1 MLLSGP
7 PGIGKTTVAKALC
20 NQLEQITMSLM
31 GRMKDVFS
39 TLFGRTQRT
48 SQQRS
53 LLRLRRVTKS
63 LSSTKQTIP
72 LPTYSSFS
80 ERLLRSSLRTVD
92 LSSPATTKTKL
103 STLYIVGVL
112 LSISRLI
119 KKTNQQSV
127 SYTHLTLP
135 TSAIV

>member
-1 MLLSGP
+1 MLL
-7 PGIGKTTVAKALC
+7 
-20 NQLEQITMSLM
+20 MD
-31 GRMKDVFS
+31 RMKDVFW
-39 TLFGRTQRT
+39 TLFGTMRRT

-92 LSSPATTKTKL
+92 LSSPATTKIKL
-103 STLYIVGVL
+103 FDPYIHAAVL
-112 LSISRLI
+112 LTSLLT
-119 KKTNQQSV
+119 KKINQR
-127 SYTHLTLP
+127 
-135 TSAIV
+135 